1 MLDKLEEIKIRFKD
15 LEGRLGDPSLV
26 SDMKKFMQVNKE
38 YKSLEPIIEAYEEYK
53 NVISN
58 LQFNRELL
66 KTEKDSEIKDMALME
81 IEEGE
86 ELKKSL
92 EDNINV
98 MMIPDDPNDDKNI
111 ILEIRAG
118 TGGDEAS
125 IFAGDLLRMYL
136 KYIEVK
142 GWQATLM
149 SESEGTAGGYKEVIL
164 EVTGDKVYGTMK
176 YESGVHRV
184 QRVPKTESQGRI
196 HTSAASIAV
205 LPEAEE
211 IDIEINPADLRI
223 DTYRASGAGG
233 QHVNKTESAVRIT
246 HIPTGTVAEC
256 QDGRS
261 QHKNKDM
268 AMTML
273 RTRIMEKRIQ
283 AHDQEIA
290 SRRKTLVSTGDRSAK
305 IRTYNWPQG
314 RVTDHRINLTL
325 YNLDAIMNGDIDDII
340 EQLKSA
346 ENAEKL
352 KSGETI

>member
-15 LEGRLGDPSLV
+15 LEGRLGDPALV
-26 SDMKKFMQVNKE
+26 GNMKKFMQVNKE
-38 YKSLEPIIEAYEEYK
+38 YKGLEPIMEAYEEYK
-53 NVISN
+53 NIYSN
-58 LQFNRELL
+58 LQYNRELL
-66 KTEKDSEIKDMALME
+66 KTEKDSELREMALME

-86 ELKKSL
+86 VAKKAL
-92 EDNINV
+92 EEKINI

-111 ILEIRAG
+111 ILELRAG

-136 KYIEVK
+136 KYFEMK

-164 EVTGDKVYGTMK
+164 EVSGDKVYGTMK

-196 HTSAASIAV
+196 HTSAASVAV

-211 IDIEINPADLRI
+211 VDIDINPADLRI

-273 RTRIMEKRIQ
+273 RTRIYEKKLQ
-283 AHDQEIA
+283 AHEQEIA

-305 IRTYNWPQG
+305 IRTYNYPQG

-325 YNLDAIMNGDIDDII
+325 YNLDAIINGDLEEII
-340 EQLKSA
+340 EQLKLA

>member
-1 MLDKLEEIKIRFKD
+1 MLEKLEEIKIRFKD
-15 LEGRLGDPSLV
+15 LEGRLGDPALV
-26 SDMKKFMQVNKE
+26 GDMKKFMQVNKE
-38 YKSLEPIIEAYEEYK
+38 YKGLEPIMEAYEEYK
-53 NVISN
+53 NIYSN
-58 LQFNRELL
+58 LQYNRDLL
-66 KTEKDSEIKDMALME
+66 KTEKDNELREMALME

-86 ELKKSL
+86 AAKKVL
-92 EDNINV
+92 EEKINI

-111 ILEIRAG
+111 ILELRAG

-136 KYIEVK
+136 KYFEIK
-142 GWQATLM
+142 GWQATIM

-164 EVTGDKVYGTMK
+164 EVSGEKVYGTMK

-196 HTSAASIAV
+196 HTSAASVAV

-211 IDIEINPADLRI
+211 VDIEINPADLRI
-223 DTYRASGAGG
+223 DTFRASGAGG

-273 RTRIMEKRIQ
+273 RTRIYEKKLQ
-283 AHDQEIA
+283 AHEQEIA

-325 YNLDAIMNGDIDDII
+325 YNLDDIINGDLEEII
-340 EQLKSA
+340 EQLKLA